1 MAKNEIAKVEQNAVA
16 VPSFLKQGP
25 ARGNESVNADDLVI
39 PRIELV
45 QSISPCRKKND
56 PAYIPGIEEGDFFNN
71 VTREIYG
78 KEITV
83 VPVFFKKEFL
93 LWKDRT
99 KGGGYKGAY
108 ATAQEAAQERDM
120 LPDSADIEIADTPQ
134 HFVIVIH
141 EDGRM
146 EEAVLSM
153 AKSKAKVSKQW
164 NSIIRMNEGDRFSRQ
179 YKLSST
185 EDKSDKG
192 AYFNFRVACTGFVSE
207 DMYRRA
213 EKVYD
218 IVSSG
223 KASVN
228 RDSDNATE
236 EVPF

>member
-1 MAKNEIAKVEQNAVA
+1 MAKNEIAKVEQSTEVMPA
-16 VPSFLKQGP
+16 FLNKGI
-25 ARGNESVNADDLVI
+25 ARGNESVNSDDLVI

-45 QSISPCRKKND
+45 QSISPCRKKSD
-56 PAYIPGIEEGDFFNN
+56 PAYIQGVEEGDFFNN

-83 VPVFFKKEFL
+83 IPVFFKKEYL

-99 KGGGYKGAY
+99 KGGGFKGAY
-108 ATAQEAAQERDM
+108 SNLQEAAAACEV
-120 LPDSADIEIADTPQ
+120 LPDGMDVEIADTPQ
-134 HFVIVIH
+134 HFVIVVH
-141 EDGRM
+141 PDGRQ

-164 NSIIRMNEGDRFSRQ
+164 NSIIRMNEGDRFSRK

-192 AYFNFRVACTGFVSE
+192 AYFNFRVACVGFVSE
-207 DMYRRA
+207 EQYRRA
-213 EKVYD
+213 EKVYE

-228 RDSDNATE
+228 RDSEVTE